1 MPIFRVLN
9 LYLRFLHQKRANH
22 RATSP
27 VSPLTVG
34 SSKLTISA
42 VRSSP
47 SRVSYPLCHKPGR
60 SRIRLSAHRPQ
71 PLGPATP
78 PSVLRSSGC
87 CAGHRPTPRSGNAK
101 TSGRSGRDPVVVPAA
116 SRWVRPLIARRP
128 PWLMRSA
135 DRDCSIFRSIC
146 FLVCE
151 AARVSGRARRPAA
164 GGWLHPAVSTCR
176 R

>member
-1 MPIFRVLN
+1 MNRVFTKTLLIWITVN

-22 RATSP
+22 HATSP

-34 SSKLTISA
+34 SNKLTISA

-71 PLGPATP
+71 PLGPAAP
-78 PSVLRSSGC
+78 PSVLHSSGC
-87 CAGHRPTPRSGNAK
+87 CAGHRPTPRSAFRERKDQHAK

-116 SRWVRPLIARRP
+116 SRWVRPYCAAAAIADTIR
-128 PWLMRSA
+128 
-135 DRDCSIFRSIC
+135 
-146 FLVCE
+146 
-151 AARVSGRARRPAA
+151 G
-164 GGWLHPAVSTCR
+164 
-176 R
+176 

>member
-34 SSKLTISA
+34 SSKLTMSA

-60 SRIRLSAHRPQ
+60 SRICLSAHRPQ
-71 PLGPATP
+71 PLGPAAP

-87 CAGHRPTPRSGNAK
+87 CAGHRPTPRSAFQERKDQRTLG
-101 TSGRSGRDPVVVPAA
+101 SCPVVVPTA
-116 SRWVRPLIARRP
+116 SRWVRPYCAAAAMADAIRRQRLLDFP
-128 PWLMRSA
+128 VDLFFGLR
-135 DRDCSIFRSIC
+135 
-146 FLVCE
+146 
-151 AARVSGRARRPAA
+151 
-164 GGWLHPAVSTCR
+164 GGASLR
-176 R
+176 